1 MFLQK
6 KDKDAS
12 LFFCSKKKCKRLG
25 GKFCNLQFCDLQ
37 GVGGF
42 FCFFNS
48 WSANFF
54 LTDIFSEKVT
64 RYNSKRRSVCRPVNL
79 DDCLK
84 FVDSISGLLRFHHP
98 ILYIIY
104 IIICLCFGCP
114 ITGSTSNLTCLVGNP
129 NRNLHLPLLLGE
141 GHSQYTRI

>member
-1 MFLQK
+1 MRVYFFALK
-6 KDKDAS
+6 KN
-12 LFFCSKKKCKRLG
+12 CKRLG
-25 GKFCNLQFCDLQ
+25 GSFVTCSFVTSKVWVVFL
-37 GVGGF
+37 
-42 FCFFNS
+42 FFNS
-48 WSANFF
+48 LSANFF

-104 IIICLCFGCP
+104 IIICLSFGCP

-129 NRNLHLPLLLGE
+129 NRTLHLPLLLGE

>member
-1 MFLQK
+1 M
-6 KDKDAS
+6 
-12 LFFCSKKKCKRLG
+12 
-25 GKFCNLQFCDLQ
+25 
-37 GVGGF
+37 GGF

-48 WSANFF
+48 WSANF
-54 LTDIFSEKVT
+54 LKTDIFSEKVT

-129 NRNLHLPLLLGE
+129 NRTLHLPLLLGE
-141 GHSQYTRI
+141 GHSQIHVYSHIYIEYIYIMYIYIFLLY